1 MAGGTHAFDMIKTLK
16 NNENLRRL
24 NYFKAKQTYARKFK
38 EKNIDIRSASKE
50 DILLIR
56 RQVIDDQK
64 RQTRKSIIAL
74 TISILIVLTALTVII
89 KYLRF

>member
-24 NYFKAKQTYARKFK
+24 NYFKAKQTYTKRFR
-38 EKNIDIRSASKE
+38 EKNIDIRSASRE
-50 DILLIR
+50 DMLLIR
-56 RQVIDDQK
+56 RQIVEDQK
-64 RQTRKSIIAL
+64 RQMKKSIIAL
-74 TISILIVLTALTVII
+74 TISIFVALTALALIL